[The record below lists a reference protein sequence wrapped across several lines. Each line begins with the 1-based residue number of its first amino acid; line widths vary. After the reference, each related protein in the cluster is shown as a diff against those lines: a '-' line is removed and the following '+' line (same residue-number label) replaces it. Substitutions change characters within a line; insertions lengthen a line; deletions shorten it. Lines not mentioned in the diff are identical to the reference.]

1 MTKAPDWRVAGE
13 EHGEIHVYD
22 NESGLAVVSRRSR
35 PTEEE
40 MVRLALCVQ
49 MCSGLTNEQMKAS
62 IELRGEGVI

>member
-1 MTKAPDWRVAGE
+1 MKTAPDWRVAGE

-22 NESGLAVVSRRSR
+22 NATGLCVVSRNSR

-49 MCSGLTNEQMKAS
+49 VCAGLTNEQMKTS
-62 IELRGEGVI
+62 IELCGEGVI